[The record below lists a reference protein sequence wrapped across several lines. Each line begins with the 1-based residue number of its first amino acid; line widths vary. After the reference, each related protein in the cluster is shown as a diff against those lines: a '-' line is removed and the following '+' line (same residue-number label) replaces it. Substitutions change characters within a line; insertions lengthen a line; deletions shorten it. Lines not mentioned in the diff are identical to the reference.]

1 MYLTKS
7 REIKRIGFIST
18 RFQGTDGV
26 SLETEKWNDVLT
38 EFGYETFFF
47 SGMSDWFPERSHV
60 VPSAY
65 FLQPEIHALHK
76 EIFRDASRRRG
87 LTADVGEIKGGIKSA
102 LYKFIDDFGIDLIIP
117 ENALA
122 IPMHIPL
129 GLAITE
135 LVAEMEIPTIAHHHD
150 FFWERQRFL
159 TGCAEDY
166 LGRSFPPKLH
176 SISHVV
182 INSEARQQLAFR
194 CGLSSFMI
202 PNVWN
207 FEEKP
212 IGPDNYNA
220 TFRQD
225 FGLSK
230 DDVLFLQ
237 PTRIVA
243 RKGIENAIELVARF
257 NMTPEGAGRG
267 KLLVSHPELDEGNTY
282 FVRIVDYAEL
292 LGVTLLIRPDLM
304 GPERGT
310 RPDGGKI
317 YSLWDAYVSCNFVT
331 YPSTY
336 EGFGN
341 AFLEAIYYRK
351 PILVNQYAIY
361 SQDIDPIGFKVVS
374 IDGYITKETV
384 SQVVEI
390 LSNDDMRKEW
400 AERNFQLGSKF
411 FSYDVLRKRLPFLF
425 MNFGVVS

>member
-1 MYLTKS
+1 
-7 REIKRIGFIST
+7 
-18 RFQGTDGV
+18 
-26 SLETEKWNDVLT
+26 
-38 EFGYETFFF
+38 
-47 SGMSDWFPERSHV
+47 
-60 VPSAY
+60 
-65 FLQPEIHALHK
+65 
-76 EIFRDASRRRG
+76 
-87 LTADVGEIKGGIKSA
+87 
-102 LYKFIDDFGIDLIIP
+102 
-117 ENALA
+117 
-122 IPMHIPL
+122 
-129 GLAITE
+129 
-135 LVAEMEIPTIAHHHD
+135 
-150 FFWERQRFL
+150 
-159 TGCAEDY
+159 
-166 LGRSFPPKLH
+166 
-176 SISHVV
+176 
-182 INSEARQQLAFR
+182 
-194 CGLSSFMI
+194 
-202 PNVWN
+202 
-207 FEEKP
+207 
-212 IGPDNYNA
+212 
-220 TFRQD
+220 
-225 FGLSK
+225 
-230 DDVLFLQ
+230 
-237 PTRIVA
+237 
-243 RKGIENAIELVARF
+243 
-257 NMTPEGAGRG
+257 MTPEGAGRG

>member
-1 MYLTKS
+1 MYLTKA
-7 REIKRIGFIST
+7 REIKRIAFVST
-18 RFQGTDGV
+18 RLQGTDGV

-38 EFGYETFFF
+38 ELGYETFFF
-47 SGMSDWFPERSHV
+47 SGLSDWYPDRSRV

-65 FLQPEIHALHK
+65 FLQPEVHALHK

-87 LTADVGEIKGGIKSA
+87 LTADVGEIKGGIKA
-102 LYKFIDDFGIDLIIP
+102 ELYKFINDFGVDLLIP

-150 FFWERQRFL
+150 FYWERPRFL

-166 LGRSFPPKLH
+166 LGRSFPPRLH

-182 INSEARQQLAFR
+182 INTEARQQLAFR

-207 FEEKP
+207 FDAKP
-212 IGPDNYNA
+212 VGPDEYNA
-220 TFRQD
+220 SFRKD
-225 FGLSK
+225 FGLSD
-230 DDVLFLQ
+230 DDVIFLQ

-243 RKGIENAIELVARF
+243 RKGIENAIELVSRY
-257 NMTPEGAGRG
+257 NRTPEGAGRG
-267 KLLVSHPELDEGNTY
+267 KLLVSHPELDEGNAY
-282 FVRIVDYAEL
+282 FNRIVDYAEL
-292 LGVTLLIRPDLM
+292 MQVPLLIRPDLL
-304 GPERGT
+304 GASRT
-310 RPDGGKI
+310 VRPDGGKS
-317 YSLWDAYVSCNFVT
+317 YSLWDAYVSCDFVT

-351 PILVNQYAIY
+351 PIMVNQYAIY
-361 SQDIDPIGFKVVS
+361 AQDINPIGFKVVS
-374 IDGYITKETV
+374 IDGFVTRETV
-384 SQVVEI
+384 REVVEV
-390 LSNDDMRKEW
+390 LSNKDKRESW
-400 AERNFQLGSKF
+400 AEENFQLGRTF

-425 MNFGVVS
+425 MNFGDVS

>member
-1 MYLTKS
+1 MYLTKAKD
-7 REIKRIGFIST
+7 IKRIGFVST
-18 RFQGTDGV
+18 RLQGTDGV
-26 SLETEKWNDVLT
+26 SLETQKWDDVLT
-38 EFGYETFFF
+38 ELGYETFFF
-47 SGMSDWFPERSHV
+47 SGLSDWHPERSRV
-60 VPSAY
+60 YPPAY
-65 FLQPEIHALHK
+65 FLQPEVHALHK

-87 LTADVGEIKGGIKSA
+87 LTADVGEIKGGIKGA
-102 LYKFIDDFGIDLIIP
+102 LYQFIDDFGIDLLIP

-135 LVAEMEIPTIAHHHD
+135 LVAEMELPTIAHHHD
-150 FFWERQRFL
+150 FFWERPRFL

-166 LGRSFPPKLH
+166 LGRSFPPRLH

-182 INSEARQQLAFR
+182 INTEARQQLAFR

-207 FEEKP
+207 FDSEPVKP
-212 IGPDNYNA
+212 DAYNA
-220 TFRQD
+220 TFRED
-225 FGLSK
+225 FGLGGE
-230 DDVLFLQ
+230 DLIFLQ

-257 NMTPEGAGRG
+257 NETPEGAGRG
-267 KLLVSHPELDEGNTY
+267 KLLVSHPELDEGNVY
-282 FVRIVDYAEL
+282 FNRILDYAEL
-292 LGVTLLIRPDLM
+292 LGVQLLIRPDLLGSM
-304 GPERGT
+304 RGT

-317 YSLWDAYVSCNFVT
+317 YGLWDAYVSCDFVT

-341 AFLEAIYYRK
+341 AFLEALFYRK

-361 SQDIDPIGFKVVS
+361 SQDIEPIGFKVVS
-374 IDGYITKETV
+374 IDGFITNDTV
-384 SQVVEI
+384 KQVVK
-390 LSNDDMRKEW
+390 LLGDSAMREEW
-400 AERNFQLGSKF
+400 AEYNFQLGSRF
-411 FSYDVLRKRLPFLF
+411 FSYEVLRKRLPFLF

>member
-1 MYLTKS
+1 MYLTKA
-7 REIKRIGFIST
+7 RDIKRIGFVST

-38 EFGYETFFF
+38 ELGYETFFF
-47 SGMSDWFPERSHV
+47 SGQSDWFPERSRV
-60 VPSAY
+60 IPSAY

-87 LTADVGEIKGGIKSA
+87 LTADVGEIKGGIKAA
-102 LYKFIDDFGIDLIIP
+102 LYQFIKDFEIDLLIP

-135 LVAEMEIPTIAHHHD
+135 LVAETEMPTIGHHHD
-150 FFWERQRFL
+150 FYWERPRFL
-159 TGCAEDY
+159 SGCAEDY
-166 LGRSFPPKLH
+166 LERSFPPRLH
-176 SISHVV
+176 SITHVV
-182 INSEARQQLAFR
+182 INTEARKQLAFR
-194 CGLSSFMI
+194 CGLSAIMI
-202 PNVWN
+202 PNVWD
-207 FEEKP
+207 FDARP
-212 IGPDNYNA
+212 VGPDVYNA
-220 TFRQD
+220 TFRSD
-225 FGLSK
+225 FGFTP
-230 DDVLFLQ
+230 DDIIFLQ

-243 RKGIENAIELVARF
+243 RKGIENAIELVARY
-257 NMTPEGAGRG
+257 NRTPEGGGRG
-267 KLLVSHPELDEGNTY
+267 KLIISHPELDEGNAY
-282 FVRIVDYAEL
+282 FTRIVEYAQL
-292 LGVTLLIRPDLM
+292 LEVPLVIRPDLL
-304 GPERGT
+304 GPERGE

-317 YSLWDAYVSCNFVT
+317 YSLWDAYVSCDFVT

-341 AFLEAIYYRK
+341 AFLEAVYYRK

-374 IDGYITKETV
+374 IDGFITKDTV
-384 SQVVEI
+384 AQVARVLADPE
-390 LSNDDMRKEW
+390 LRAQWVDL
-400 AERNFQLGSKF
+400 NFELGKRF